1 MSQQVRYFESTKA
14 KMVAAAGAGAVD
26 ALLPRSIFLLNAG
39 NNDFYVFAAA
49 ELARNRSAADQRSDA
64 AALYASLISNYSAA
78 VKV

>member
-1 MSQQVRYFESTKA
+1 MSKQVRYFEATRA
-14 KMVAAAGAGAVD
+14 KMVATAGAGAVD

-64 AALYASLISNYSAA
+64 AALYANLISNYSAT
-78 VKV
+78 VEV